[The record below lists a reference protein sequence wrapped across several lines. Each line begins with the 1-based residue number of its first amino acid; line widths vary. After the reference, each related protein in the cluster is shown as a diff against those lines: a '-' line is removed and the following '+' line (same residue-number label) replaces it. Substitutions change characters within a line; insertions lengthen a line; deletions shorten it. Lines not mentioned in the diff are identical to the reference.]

1 MNEVAN
7 ETKTTVMTDTSTV
20 QKKIET
26 IIFNTLKDRIRGHIY
41 ARMEEKENE
50 KDDNTLFINISNFGV
65 KYTDRLTLPGDTFE
79 MVAKSDSYAET
90 LGLMIY
96 DNFKKYLET
105 VFFIQDKPKK
115 YNEKYKSTKRFE
127 KKS

>member
-1 MNEVAN
+1 
-7 ETKTTVMTDTSTV
+7 
-20 QKKIET
+20 
-26 IIFNTLKDRIRGHIY
+26 
-41 ARMEEKENE
+41 
-50 KDDNTLFINISNFGV
+50 
-65 KYTDRLTLPGDTFE
+65 